1 MASAS
6 AHPELSQPVS
16 LLAHPSAAP
25 AELARHAA
33 LPATGFSSTKCS
45 TVSTGAAYKLSSD
58 ARTLRRLKGTLP
70 ILVAANALNLV
81 NPQTQTPIQSFT
93 LSSADTASS
102 APLTLLSSL
111 GAGRSLRT
119 TYVGIE
125 SHKRSKSGR
134 AAVAAS
140 HELWAFVEELSAKS
154 KENAEVQFKKEVLP
168 LDKPV
173 RLIHPLSDG
182 RLVLT
187 HPDDSLTLV
196 SSSPITF
203 DDEASVQ
210 TASTSMQVV
219 QTIDATNGAGHQ
231 RSHFYVNILDAPSA
245 KALVSHSS
253 QIEEAALLGLR
264 IAVTSDYILASTSAK
279 AGDDSKKKKRSKRS
293 KKDASSKPSA
303 KDAQDDDDVAAS
315 SGHLPAKG
323 APSGPL
329 TLELTAFVK
338 SFDGASDA
346 MAALVK
352 LGRIEV
358 PGFTSAR
365 HVQDVHF
372 HSAGRLALL
381 GIDGQLTSFKL
392 STSSSAEPVL
402 VRSGASLLPALAPA
416 SNARP
421 SSSSTASPACCLLLS
436 RDHALVVGV
445 TRATPATQDK
455 ERIAALIVDVELGA
469 VLREIDWAVPFV
481 APSSAAASTLGLLQ
495 RMTTISATRI
505 AGSTSVITIGAPTV
519 AARISDSSANAEAL
533 LQLQQ
538 RRLCVLSMPFVVPE
552 ASVLRDALGKGDLT
566 ARWIQTAATDAA
578 DAAGVSAS
586 DASRADVLDQ
596 IKRISQATGNAK
608 AKGAEINT
616 LISQWIEAS
625 TADGRMV
632 ETMSAPEADTAFFGE
647 LLDVLLPAPSSRKG
661 SASGLTA
668 SAALVTMLKH
678 ARVHPSVFASLQP
691 TAGSTAANGAV
702 ASPSNAA
709 RLSEFWA
716 RIGSSNEP
724 KLVRAAIE
732 RLPEVSEETLVSLLM
747 TAVRGLSASSASK
760 AAAGFMALVVELVE
774 VPVSRAA
781 LRSALKTQLR
791 DDVESVVALLQMCNA
806 WISQTIQLPLQV
818 VERGDDSKMPK
829 AEAAM
834 ALATDVLDT
843 FFPLLLTT
851 PRTHAT
857 VEALSATIGRY
868 VQLMST
874 LRLVNAP
881 LSAFAKLQQENAL
894 LSEAAS
900 RDKKSSKRGTSLA
913 ASGAMASAGNAKV
926 HASSKAEATA
936 RAEMGGG
943 LGLKLGT
950 MGEAKTRRLQLL
962 EQSMLVGAYSFE
974 RLEI

>member
-33 LPATGFSSTKCS
+33 LPATGFSSMKCS

-119 TYVGIE
+119 TYIGIE

-134 AAVAAS
+134 ATVAAS
-140 HELWAFVEELSAKS
+140 HELWAFVEELSAKG
-154 KENAEVQFKKEVLP
+154 KENAEVQFKKQVLL
-168 LDKPV
+168 LDKPI

-203 DDEASVQ
+203 DDEASAEI
-210 TASTSMQVV
+210 ASTSMQVV

-264 IAVTSDYILASTSAK
+264 IAITSEYALANTSTK

-303 KDAQDDDDVAAS
+303 KDAQDDDDDVATS

-323 APSGPL
+323 APSGAL

-346 MAALVK
+346 TAALVK

-358 PGFTSAR
+358 PGISSAR

-381 GIDGQLTSFKL
+381 GIDGQLTSFML
-392 STSSSAEPVL
+392 STSSSAQPVL
-402 VRSGASLLPALAPA
+402 VRSGASVLPALAPA

-421 SSSSTASPACCLLLS
+421 SSSSTASPTCCLLLS

-481 APSSAAASTLGLLQ
+481 APSSAAASSLGLLP

-533 LQLQQ
+533 TQLQQ

-578 DAAGVSAS
+578 GVSAS
-586 DASRADVLDQ
+586 DASRADVLEQ
-596 IKRISQATGNAK
+596 VKRISQATGSAK

-616 LISQWIEAS
+616 VISQWIEAS
-625 TADGRMV
+625 TADGRML

-647 LLDVLLPAPSSRKG
+647 LLDVLLPAQSSRKG
-661 SASGLTA
+661 SASALTA
-668 SAALVTMLKH
+668 SAALLTMLKH

-691 TAGSTAANGAV
+691 TAGSTAANGAA

-709 RLSEFWA
+709 RLSEFWS

-747 TAVRGLSASSASK
+747 TAVRGFTAASASK
-760 AAAGFMALVVELVE
+760 AAAGFMALLVELVE

-806 WISQTIQLPLQV
+806 WISQTIQVPLQAD
-818 VERGDDSKMPK
+818 ERGDDGKMPK
-829 AEAAM
+829 AEATM

-900 RDKKSSKRGTSLA
+900 GDKKSSKRGTSLA

-926 HASSKAEATA
+926 HTSSKAEATA

>member
-33 LPATGFSSTKCS
+33 LPATGFSSMKCS
-45 TVSTGAAYKLSSD
+45 TVSTGAAYKLSRRRPSR
-58 ARTLRRLKGTLP
+58 ASPSLPPTQLR
-70 ILVAANALNLV
+70 
-81 NPQTQTPIQSFT
+81 
-93 LSSADTASS
+93 S

-134 AAVAAS
+134 ATVAAS
-140 HELWAFVEELSAKS
+140 HELWAFVEELSAKG
-154 KENAEVQFKKEVLP
+154 KENAEVQFKKQVLP

-203 DDEASVQ
+203 DDEASVES
-210 TASTSMQVV
+210 ASTSMQVV

-264 IAVTSDYILASTSAK
+264 IAITSEYALANTSTK

-293 KKDASSKPSA
+293 KKDASSNPSA
-303 KDAQDDDDVAAS
+303 KDAQDDDDDVAAS

-323 APSGPL
+323 APSGAL

-346 MAALVK
+346 TAALVK

-358 PGFTSAR
+358 PGISSAR

-381 GIDGQLTSFKL
+381 GIDGQLTSFML
-392 STSSSAEPVL
+392 STSSSAQPVL
-402 VRSGASLLPALAPA
+402 VRSGASVLPALAPA

-481 APSSAAASTLGLLQ
+481 APSSAAASSLGLLQ

-533 LQLQQ
+533 TQLQQ
-538 RRLCVLSMPFVVPE
+538 RRLCVLSMPFVV
-552 ASVLRDALGKGDLT
+552 
-566 ARWIQTAATDAA
+566 
-578 DAAGVSAS
+578 
-586 DASRADVLDQ
+586 
-596 IKRISQATGNAK
+596 KRISQATGSAK
-608 AKGAEINT
+608 AKGAEMNT
-616 LISQWIEAS
+616 VISQWIEAS
-625 TADGRMV
+625 TADGRML

-647 LLDVLLPAPSSRKG
+647 LLDVLLPAQSSRKG
-661 SASGLTA
+661 SASALTA
-668 SAALVTMLKH
+668 SAALLTMLKH

-691 TAGSTAANGAV
+691 TAGSTAANGAA

-709 RLSEFWA
+709 RLSEFWS

-747 TAVRGLSASSASK
+747 TAVRGFSAASASK

-806 WISQTIQLPLQV
+806 WISQTIQVPLQAD
-818 VERGDDSKMPK
+818 ERGDDGKMPK
-829 AEAAM
+829 AEATM

-857 VEALSATIGRY
+857 VEALSATIGTLCAAHVDASTCECAAVGVCQAAAGECAAERGGERRQEEQQARHL
-868 VQLMST
+868 VGGEWRHGVGGQCQGAREQQGRGDGEGRDGRWTGTQAGHHGRGQDAPSATVGAEHAGGRLQL
-874 LRLVNAP
+874 R
-881 LSAFAKLQQENAL
+881 
-894 LSEAAS
+894 AS
-900 RDKKSSKRGTSLA
+900 RDLTLLPPKKFNSLLSRIDRG
-913 ASGAMASAGNAKV
+913 
-926 HASSKAEATA
+926 
-936 RAEMGGG
+936 RACDGRIW
-943 LGLKLGT
+943 T
-950 MGEAKTRRLQLL
+950 M
-962 EQSMLVGAYSFE
+962 
-974 RLEI
+974 

>member
-1 MASAS
+1 M
-6 AHPELSQPVS
+6 
-16 LLAHPSAAP
+16 
-25 AELARHAA
+25 
-33 LPATGFSSTKCS
+33 KCS
-45 TVSTGAAYKLSSD
+45 TISTGAAYKLSSD

-134 AAVAAS
+134 ATVAAS
-140 HELWAFVEELSAKS
+140 HELWAFVEELSAKG
-154 KENAEVQFKKEVLP
+154 KENAEVQFKKQVLP

-203 DDEASVQ
+203 DDEASVES
-210 TASTSMQVV
+210 ASTSMQVV

-264 IAVTSDYILASTSAK
+264 IAITSEYALANTSTK

-303 KDAQDDDDVAAS
+303 KDAQDDDDDVAAS

-323 APSGPL
+323 APSGAL

-346 MAALVK
+346 TAALVK

-358 PGFTSAR
+358 PGISSAR

-381 GIDGQLTSFKL
+381 GIDGRLTSFML
-392 STSSSAEPVL
+392 STSSSAQPVL
-402 VRSGASLLPALAPA
+402 VRSGASVLPALAPA

-481 APSSAAASTLGLLQ
+481 APSSAAASSLGLLP

-533 LQLQQ
+533 TQLQQ

-596 IKRISQATGNAK
+596 IKRISQATGSAK

-616 LISQWIEAS
+616 VISQWIEAS
-625 TADGRMV
+625 TADGRML
-632 ETMSAPEADTAFFGE
+632 ETMSAPEADTTFFGE
-647 LLDVLLPAPSSRKG
+647 LLDVLLPAQSSRKG
-661 SASGLTA
+661 SASALTA
-668 SAALVTMLKH
+668 SAALLTMLKH

-691 TAGSTAANGAV
+691 TAGWTAANGA
-702 ASPSNAA
+702 AAPPSNAA
-709 RLSEFWA
+709 RLSEFWS

-747 TAVRGLSASSASK
+747 TAVRGFSAASASK
-760 AAAGFMALVVELVE
+760 AAAGFMALLVELVE

-806 WISQTIQLPLQV
+806 WISQTIQVPLQAD
-818 VERGDDSKMPK
+818 ERGDDGKMPK
-829 AEAAM
+829 AGATM

-900 RDKKSSKRGTSLA
+900 GDKRSSKRGTSLA